1 MDREAKAS
9 AAVRSRPT
17 IDPQRTAKRALQSIQ
32 QQEPL
37 YLDDQIKDPDN
48 PYYTSRGYFIDNLAV

>member
-1 MDREAKAS
+1 MWEAIKIMDREAKAS

-37 YLDDQIKDPDN
+37 YLDD
-48 PYYTSRGYFIDNLAV
+48 